1 MKTIYLLLIALLAT
15 TCDSDDPVD
24 PASLL
29 PPITTTGENT
39 FGCLIDGKFFRPRDG
54 RSTINSDNR
63 GLRVVQTET
72 DNWEV
77 HVFDRKSERTGSLYI
92 HIEDFFVNSI
102 GVYQLDAANGLR
114 GIDGPNNSYIYGR
127 FWNPETQNYSNY
139 HSFIDSGFIEILAD
153 NHNPGSYYII
163 SGTFDAHLVNIDNP
177 ADSLYISKGRFDID
191 SISLQFTSFD

>member
-1 MKTIYLLLIALLAT
+1 MSINFNLKNKIMKTIYILLIALLAT

-54 RSTINSDNR
+54 SSTINSDNR

-102 GVYQLDAANGLR
+102 GVYQL
-114 GIDGPNNSYIYGR
+114 
-127 FWNPETQNYSNY
+127 
-139 HSFIDSGFIEILAD
+139 
-153 NHNPGSYYII
+153 
-163 SGTFDAHLVNIDNP
+163 
-177 ADSLYISKGRFDID
+177 
-191 SISLQFTSFD
+191 